1 MGVSAQA
8 VSKWEN
14 DQSCPGIMLLKDLAK
29 TFSVTVDELLSSEE
43 ETKSVVAL
51 VSEEKRKSPDEM
63 IFKVVMQSNDGDS
76 IRVNLPLAMIS
87 ALSKSGMLNVGFSTG
102 DGEMTKNLNSIDFGY
117 LLSLAEAGAVGK
129 LVEMRGGD
137 GDIIDVYVE

>member
-1 MGVSAQA
+1 M
-8 VSKWEN
+8 
-14 DQSCPGIMLLKDLAK
+14 
-29 TFSVTVDELLSSEE
+29 
-43 ETKSVVAL
+43 
-51 VSEEKRKSPDEM
+51 SEEKRKSPDEM